1 MQIQMV
7 LRVAGARLPS
17 PPLLLL
23 CSYSWTLNVVFYY
36 LDDLETQKTISSRK
50 KKKKVQFISR
60 CATDFSV
67 LYTHGFELSLNSSL
81 SNNKQI

>member
-17 PPLLLL
+17 PPRLLL

-36 LDDLETQKTISSRK
+36 LDDLETRKTISSRK
-50 KKKKVQFISR
+50 KMW
-60 CATDFSV
+60 
-67 LYTHGFELSLNSSL
+67 SL
-81 SNNKQI
+81 SVGVLLIFLRFIHMASS

>member
-50 KKKKVQFISR
+50 KKM
-60 CATDFSV
+60 C
-67 LYTHGFELSLNSSL
+67 SL
-81 SNNKQI
+81 SVGVLLIFLCFIHMASS